1 MSNPIAVLADALI
14 EFILSLL
21 RDPAARE
28 AFERD
33 PEGVLHA
40 EGFGRLSAA
49 DVCSVAPV
57 IYDRPDVVPLVA
69 PRAAAHVAAP
79 SRPHESETVREV
91 QNIVNQ
97 MSYVTNN
104 TTSNTNIYNNN
115 TIVDQSVNQ
124 NIWADG
130 DVLQV
135 FDQSAVVST
144 GEGSLAAGG
153 NIVFDESADSS
164 TTIVAGNDVLVGNDV
179 VVTVTEDSYNAS
191 TYAPTTLTEVDV
203 EVDDSFNDTTALT
216 VTTDDS
222 FNQTSS
228 VSSEASLSV
237 EADTTLTYDDA
248 GEGEF

>member
-33 PEGVLHA
+33 PEGMLHA
-40 EGFGRLSAA
+40 QGFGRLSAA

-57 IYDRPDVVPLVA
+57 IYDRPDVVP
-69 PRAAAHVAAP
+69 HVTPKVVAP

-91 QNIVNQ
+91 KNIVNQ

-144 GEGSLAAGG
+144 GEGSLAVGG
-153 NIVFDESADSS
+153 NVVIDESQDSS
-164 TTIVAGNDVLVGNDV
+164 TTIIAGNDAAVGNAFDV
-179 VVTVTEDSYNAS
+179 AVTENSHNEA
-191 TYAPTTLTEVDV
+191 TYAPTTQTEVEV
-203 EVDDSFNDTTALT
+203 EVEDSFNDSQALT
-216 VTTDDS
+216 VNTDDS

-228 VSSEASLSV
+228 ASAETSIGV
-237 EADTTLTYDDA
+237 DSDITITYDDT

>member
-57 IYDRPDVVPLVA
+57 IYDRPDVVPHAIPKA
-69 PRAAAHVAAP
+69 PAP

-91 QNIVNQ
+91 KSILNQ
-97 MSYVTNN
+97 MTYVTNN
-104 TTSNTNIYNNN
+104 NTTQAVSNTNIYNNN

-153 NIVFDESADSS
+153 NIVFDESQDSS
-164 TTIVAGNDVLVGNDV
+164 TTITAGNDVLVGNDV
-179 VVTVTEDSYNAS
+179 EVTVTEGSYNET
-191 TYAPTTLTEVDV
+191 TYAPTTSTDV
-203 EVDDSFNDTTALT
+203 EVEIDDSFNDTHALS
-216 VTTDDS
+216 VNTDDS
-222 FNQTSS
+222 FNQSSSTSS
-228 VSSEASLSV
+228 
-237 EADTTLTYDDA
+237 DTSINVDSDTAISYDA
-248 GEGEF
+248 GDGEF